1 MSFLDDYL
9 GNDGGSLRSAFGDQG
24 KYFAGLRGQVYG
36 GHLGASEAMNMMQ
49 LYGLQ
54 TGDMGSVFGDSSYQ
68 DLLGYRPSEADYSN
82 MVRTAF
88 QANLGMKPSTG
99 QLKSYTQALSAAN
112 PGSPGEAQSQLTSML
127 VNTPEF
133 QKRYLT
139 PEMSAK
145 QAYAGLA
152 ARDKDG
158 NLTGGYVS
166 STSRAMFE
174 GRSLDPYKIN
184 KTFKP
189 RKAEEFLVKGD
200 VNK

>member
-9 GNDGGSLRSAFGDQG
+9 GSDGGSLRSSFGDQD

-36 GHLGASEAMNMMQ
+36 GQLGASEAMNMMQ

-54 TGDMGSVFGDSSYQ
+54 KGDMDSVFGDSSYQ
-68 DLLGYRPSEADYSN
+68 DLLGYRPSQADYSN
-82 MVRTAF
+82 MVRSAF

-99 QLKSYTQALSAAN
+99 QLESYSRLLASAN
-112 PGSPGEAQSQLTSML
+112 PGSPGEAQSQLTSMMA
-127 VNTPEF
+127 NTPEF

-139 PEMSAK
+139 PEMSAN
-145 QAYAGLA
+145 QAKYGLA
-152 ARDKDG
+152 ARDKEG

-184 KTFKP
+184 KPFEAK
-189 RKAEEFLVKGD
+189 KAKDYLVKGD